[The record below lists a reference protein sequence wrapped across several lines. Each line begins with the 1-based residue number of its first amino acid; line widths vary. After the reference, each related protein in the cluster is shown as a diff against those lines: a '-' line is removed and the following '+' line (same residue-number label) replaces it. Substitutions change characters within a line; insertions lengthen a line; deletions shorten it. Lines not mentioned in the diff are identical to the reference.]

1 MKKRVLAALLIICM
15 LAVMVPTSFAAS
27 SASTIE
33 ERLQQISSTSPYQ
46 NASYQV
52 CTKATD
58 SAFASKAVAV
68 RVTAAAV
75 DVDWQSVYR
84 ELVLEQV
91 SNDGNPD
98 SPSTYCL
105 QDLNG
110 DGIPELLIVGPFE
123 AQGDVLYTVRSDGST
138 SHLAISQGDFMYDA
152 ANQLIWAPYGHMD
165 MYRDEI
171 YRLTNGSFVRLHEG
185 RSGLWNASS
194 PSAGYEDYTYEW
206 DGEMVS
212 EQQYQALLDAAVD
225 TEDAV
230 NLSYS
235 AVSAQTVLA
244 QLGAGEDTASGFA
257 DVPSSAW
264 FAEAVAYVQS
274 NGLMQ
279 GTSDRLFSPNNTTT
293 RAMVVTILYRLEGSP
308 DLSNENLGYPFAD
321 VDATSWYGDAV
332 YWARLNGITNGIS
345 NTNFGPDGSIS
356 REQMAALLYRYA
368 DFAGYDVSTGGMSL
382 SEYADASE
390 ISSYAVTA
398 MRWAINKGLITGVS
412 NTELDPQGTAT
423 RAQVATIL
431 MRFGE
436 LYQ

>member
-1 MKKRVLAALLIICM
+1 M
-15 LAVMVPTSFAAS
+15 
-27 SASTIE
+27 
-33 ERLQQISSTSPYQ
+33 
-46 NASYQV
+46 
-52 CTKATD
+52 
-58 SAFASKAVAV
+58 
-68 RVTAAAV
+68 
-75 DVDWQSVYR
+75 
-84 ELVLEQV
+84 
-91 SNDGNPD
+91 
-98 SPSTYCL
+98 
-105 QDLNG
+105 
-110 DGIPELLIVGPFE
+110 
-123 AQGDVLYTVRSDGST
+123 
-138 SHLAISQGDFMYDA
+138 
-152 ANQLIWAPYGHMD
+152 
-165 MYRDEI
+165 
-171 YRLTNGSFVRLHEG
+171 
-185 RSGLWNASS
+185 
-194 PSAGYEDYTYEW
+194 
-206 DGEMVS
+206 
-212 EQQYQALLDAAVD
+212 
-225 TEDAV
+225 
-230 NLSYS
+230 
-235 AVSAQTVLA
+235 
-244 QLGAGEDTASGFA
+244 
-257 DVPSSAW
+257 
-264 FAEAVAYVQS
+264 QS

-321 VDATSWYGDAV
+321 VDASSWYGDAV

>member
-1 MKKRVLAALLIICM
+1 M
-15 LAVMVPTSFAAS
+15 
-27 SASTIE
+27 
-33 ERLQQISSTSPYQ
+33 
-46 NASYQV
+46 
-52 CTKATD
+52 AT
-58 SAFASKAVAV
+58 
-68 RVTAAAV
+68 
-75 DVDWQSVYR
+75 
-84 ELVLEQV
+84 
-91 SNDGNPD
+91 
-98 SPSTYCL
+98 
-105 QDLNG
+105 
-110 DGIPELLIVGPFE
+110 GPFE
-123 AQGDVLYTVRSDGST
+123 AQGDVLYTVRPDGST

-321 VDATSWYGDAV
+321 VDASSWYGDAV